1 MRTPGFI
8 KRGHGFEVDD
18 SAFRPCCSSVG
29 TGIPRPQVQ
38 GGTLPRHGSKP
49 QPAALPRH
57 YDSVVLRERRV
68 DEGELLAAQVV
79 LHERRALARQEVEGV
94 PHERGGTHVHAGV
107 GASVVGR
114 GCVAPGAGLRRVDA
128 GGGHPAEVAHERHE
142 EGPTAAVEVVA
153 AGCVRGAEHRGVPV
167 PEIEVRH
174 GHVPL
179 LPRDGVPDD
188 EGPFLVPGSD
198 DVEKDPAVAGV
209 EREPVEAVAGARAE
223 GGDVDE
229 LRDDKALE
237 VGEVVVEEE
246 AQERRRPVK
255 VAIAA
260 EVRRRRQALQTAEQ
274 RIRASHLCGV
284 TRRRISWMRSS
295 NSSGGGRRWRG
306 QVTVVLDIGVGPGW
320 VTGLGDSR

>member
-1 MRTPGFI
+1 
-8 KRGHGFEVDD
+8 
-18 SAFRPCCSSVG
+18 
-29 TGIPRPQVQ
+29 
-38 GGTLPRHGSKP
+38 
-49 QPAALPRH
+49 
-57 YDSVVLRERRV
+57 
-68 DEGELLAAQVV
+68 
-79 LHERRALARQEVEGV
+79 
-94 PHERGGTHVHAGV
+94 
-107 GASVVGR
+107 
-114 GCVAPGAGLRRVDA
+114 
-128 GGGHPAEVAHERHE
+128 
-142 EGPTAAVEVVA
+142 
-153 AGCVRGAEHRGVPV
+153 
-167 PEIEVRH
+167 
-174 GHVPL
+174 
-179 LPRDGVPDD
+179 
-188 EGPFLVPGSD
+188 LVPGSD
-198 DVEKDPAVAGV
+198 DVEEDPAVAGV

-274 RIRASHLCGV
+274 RIRASYLCGV